1 VSVRRRAKQRIAE
14 VRRRQWAGWVADAQG
29 PAIHVTGDHE
39 PSDQAVAALLE
50 VRDAVIAA
58 WRGAPYFAAFKKLAA
73 ERVITIRI
81 GTKVIVVLPDRE
93 IDLGHVG
100 PDESVRLEPGPDGRI
115 AALKVPRAQA

>member
-1 VSVRRRAKQRIAE
+1 MSVRRRAKQRIAE

-58 WRGAPYFAAFKKLAA
+58 WRLA
-73 ERVITIRI
+73 EREAGRWEDDGGPSEPE
-81 GTKVIVVLPDRE
+81 GTHRTFSL
-93 IDLGHVG
+93 LT
-100 PDESVRLEPGPDGRI
+100 GR
-115 AALKVPRAQA
+115 QAGRRR